1 MCHIKYYICMY
12 SLVEQSIKPMYSV
25 SESSQMYN
33 FQYRLTS
40 QQYYVSI
47 PILSNFCRLV
57 KTLSIGLL
65 LLFLYSIPDI
75 FFFILIFSFSFL
87 LNFSL
92 SMFICNVIVLENFL
106 HLSFVNWGGKP
117 FGLFLY
123 LLCIAT
129 VICMM
134 LITK

>member
-1 MCHIKYYICMY
+1 MY

-25 SESSQMYN
+25 PESSQMYN

-75 FFFILIFSFSFL
+75 FFFYSYIFFFL
-87 LNFSL
+87 SSKFF
-92 SMFICNVIVLENFL
+92 FINV
-106 HLSFVNWGGKP
+106 
-117 FGLFLY
+117 Y
-123 LLCIAT
+123 
-129 VICMM
+129 M
-134 LITK
+134 